1 VYRLRQSVA
10 AGRPGIGRFYTE
22 WEQIAP
28 LFAGWKGPRGKRG
41 DTSGLGDASNDI
53 GAPLRGQEDAARTFC
68 RQAPKI
74 CSQRRPRMSRPRL
87 LRIGTAA
94 LSGLLVVFA
103 AGCNKLSHS
112 AGFEKASAVGGSL
125 NVTSYAMTGRVLGKS
140 EVTHQVMIEQGM
152 IPGFLPA
159 TDVVYTLKDSKVF
172 DRLKPGDEIKG
183 DVLVPADGSARHL
196 TDIVVT
202 SEPAH
207 ALTMA
212 ELPPHPLLV
221 GESVPGIPMTNQSG
235 KPTALTDYQGKAVLI
250 TFVDSQCKEDCP
262 VITHLFAQ
270 INGLLKKNPA
280 AWEHSHLIT
289 ISIDPVHDTPP
300 VLRRY
305 GLEYLNGKPSGFA
318 HWEFVDL
325 TPTDLKRLATDFN
338 VSYEQTSDDIE
349 HTMDIT
355 LIGPD
360 NRVVRSWSGDDWNAK
375 KIAAAVAASATGQPQ
390 PAENGGGKAT
400 A

>member
-1 VYRLRQSVA
+1 MLR
-10 AGRPGIGRFYTE
+10 
-22 WEQIAP
+22 
-28 LFAGWKGPRGKRG
+28 
-41 DTSGLGDASNDI
+41 
-53 GAPLRGQEDAARTFC
+53 
-68 RQAPKI
+68 
-74 CSQRRPRMSRPRL
+74 M
-87 LRIGTAA
+87 GTAA
-94 LSGLLVVFA
+94 LSGLLVAFA
-103 AGCNKLSHS
+103 AGCNKLSHP
-112 AGFEKASAVGGSL
+112 AGFEQASAVGGSL

-140 EVTHQVMIEQGM
+140 GVTHQVMIEQGV
-152 IPGFLPA
+152 IPGFMPA
-159 TDVVYTLKDSKVF
+159 TDAVYTLKDSTVF
-172 DRLKPGDEIKG
+172 DGLKPGDQIKG

-202 SEPAH
+202 SEPEH

-262 VITHLFAQ
+262 VITHMFAQ

-289 ISIDPVHDTPP
+289 ISIDPAHDTPP

-305 GLEYLNGKPSGFA
+305 GLEYLKGKPAGFA

-325 TPTDLKRLATDFN
+325 TPANLKRLATDFN

-360 NRVVRSWSGDDWNAK
+360 NKVVRSWSGDDWNAK

-390 PAENGGGKAT
+390 PAENNGGKAT